1 MTRNAAA
8 KRLTKSDVVQ
18 LLIDGVRTL
27 LTERGNPVPTDLG
40 ESTQL
45 IGEHVLSSLELVSV
59 IVQVEEL
66 LQDDYGVAVT
76 IADERAMSQKHS
88 PFRTVGT
95 LADYVCQLVT
105 GQG

>member
-1 MTRNAAA
+1 MTMNATDTQV
-8 KRLTKSDVVQ
+8 TKSRIVA

-27 LTERGNPVPTDLG
+27 LSERGHAVPADLG
-40 ESTQL
+40 ESTRL
-45 IGEHVLSSLELVSV
+45 IGEQVLSSLELVSV
-59 IVQVEEL
+59 IVQVEEA

-95 LADYVCQLVT
+95 LADYVCQLVAE
-105 GQG
+105 QG